1 MLHGLTGRRTYGV
14 LPFQHGLGI
23 DEEDG
28 LRVSLRGAVRESVV
42 APPVGDD
49 VLRVAVCAVPLMS
62 NFTDVDAL
70 AAEPGVVVRFV
81 DRAEELVD
89 ADLVVVPGTRG
100 TVRALR
106 WLRERGLAD
115 ALARRAAEGRPVLGI
130 CGGFQVLGEHIEDD
144 VESREGSVAGLGLL
158 PVRVRF
164 AREKTLARPVG
175 EALGEPVEGYEIHHG
190 VAEVAGGEAFLDGCR
205 VGEMWGTHWHGSLE
219 SDGFR
224 RRFLAGWRGRPAPLR
239 PRARTSFAALREEQL
254 DLLGDLIEEHA
265 DTDALLSLIEKGAP
279 AGLPF
284 IAPGAPVTGGPG
296 TRPRPPRPL
305 PERSFECHHAPRHQ
319 GGPVSTP
326 YPFTALVGQDDLRLA
341 LLLNAVSPAVGG
353 VLVRGE
359 KGTAK
364 STAVRA
370 LSALL
375 PEVPVVAGCRFSLRP
390 GRRRPE
396 LPRRPARG
404 GRRAARPARM
414 VELPVGASE
423 DRLVGALDIERA
435 LAEGVKAFEPGL
447 LADAHRGILYVDEV
461 NLLHDHLVDLLLD
474 AAAMGASYVER
485 EGVSVRHAARFLLV
499 GTMNPEEGELR
510 PQLLDRFG
518 LTVEVA
524 ASRETDQRV
533 EVVRRRLAHD
543 DDPEA
548 FAGRWADEEAALRDR
563 VVAARALLPQVVLGD
578 GALRQIAA
586 TCAAFE
592 VDGMRADI
600 VMARTATALAA
611 WAGRTDVRSE
621 DVRQAAL
628 LALPHRRRRNPFD
641 APGLDE
647 DKLDETLDEA
657 REDDAPEPPGSP
669 EPPEGDD
676 DPDGGPGGGGGQP
689 PADGGP
695 DSPGLPPQQSRDQ
708 AEDRNQGE
716 GAGQEDAPAPQA
728 PAAGGPGEQG
738 AVSAAE
744 PFRTRMLSVPGIG
757 EGAAGRRSRARTE
770 HGRTTGSRRPRGAL
784 TKLHLAATVQAAA
797 PHQRARGRSGTGLVV
812 RRDDLRQAT
821 REGREGN
828 LVLFVVDAS
837 GSMAARQRMS
847 AVKGAVLSLLLDAY
861 QRRDKVGL
869 VTFRGSAA
877 EVALPPTS
885 SVDAAAARLETLPTG
900 GRTPLA
906 AGLLRAHDVLRVE
919 RLRDAARRPLLV
931 VVTDGR
937 ATGGVE
943 PVAQAG
949 RAARLFAAD
958 GVASVVVDCE
968 SGYVRLG
975 LAGQLAGEL
984 GGTAVTLDELRAD
997 SIAGLV
1003 KDVQGHGN
1011 HSRKAA

>member
-1 MLHGLTGRRTYGV
+1 M
-14 LPFQHGLGI
+14 
-23 DEEDG
+23 
-28 LRVSLRGAVRESVV
+28 
-42 APPVGDD
+42 
-49 VLRVAVCAVPLMS
+49 
-62 NFTDVDAL
+62 
-70 AAEPGVVVRFV
+70 
-81 DRAEELVD
+81 
-89 ADLVVVPGTRG
+89 
-100 TVRALR
+100 
-106 WLRERGLAD
+106 
-115 ALARRAAEGRPVLGI
+115 
-130 CGGFQVLGEHIEDD
+130 
-144 VESREGSVAGLGLL
+144 
-158 PVRVRF
+158 
-164 AREKTLARPVG
+164 
-175 EALGEPVEGYEIHHG
+175 
-190 VAEVAGGEAFLDGCR
+190 
-205 VGEMWGTHWHGSLE
+205 
-219 SDGFR
+219 
-224 RRFLAGWRGRPAPLR
+224 
-239 PRARTSFAALREEQL
+239 
-254 DLLGDLIEEHA
+254 
-265 DTDALLSLIEKGAP
+265 
-279 AGLPF
+279 
-284 IAPGAPVTGGPG
+284 
-296 TRPRPPRPL
+296 
-305 PERSFECHHAPRHQ
+305 
-319 GGPVSTP
+319 STP
-326 YPFTALVGQDDLRLA
+326 FPFTAVVGQDDLRLA

-375 PEVPVVAGCRFSLRP
+375 PAVDVVSGCRFSCDPDAPDPACPDGPHEP
-390 GRRRPE
+390 GAFE
-396 LPRRPARG
+396 S
-404 GRRAARPARM
+404 RPARM

-524 ASRETDQRV
+524 ASREPDQRV
-533 EVVRRRLAHD
+533 EVVRRRLAYD
-543 DDPEA
+543 DDPA
-548 FAGRWADEEAALRDR
+548 GFAARWADEEAAVRQR
-563 VVAARALLPQVVLGD
+563 IVAARELLPQVRLGD

-611 WAGRTDVRSE
+611 WAGRTDVLAE

-647 DKLDETLDEA
+647 DKLDETLEQFAGDSGGNG
-657 REDDAPEPPGSP
+657 D
-669 EPPEGDD
+669 GDD
-676 DPDGGPGGGGGQP
+676 EPDPGPDGPGGGGGRP
-689 PADGGP
+689 EPDDGGP
-695 DSPGLPPQQSRDQ
+695 RGDDAAARPEAG
-708 AEDRNQGE
+708 EDGE
-716 GAGQEDAPAPQA
+716 QRPSGAGGGEQA
-728 PAAGGPGEQG
+728 PAR
-738 AVSAAE
+738 AAE
-744 PFRTRMLSVPGIG
+744 PFRTKVLSVPGIG

-770 HGRTTGSRRPRGAL
+770 HGRTTGARRPRGAL

-797 PHQRARGRSGTGLVV
+797 PHQRARGRSGPGLVV

-869 VTFRGSAA
+869 VTFRGRDAQ
-877 EVALPPTS
+877 VALPPTS
-885 SVDAAAARLETLPTG
+885 SVDAAAVRLESLPTG

-906 AGLLRAHDVLRVE
+906 AGLLRAHEVLRVE
-919 RLRDAARRPLLV
+919 RLRDPARRALVV

-937 ATGGVE
+937 ATGGPE
-943 PVAQAG
+943 PVALAG
-949 RAARLFAAD
+949 RAARLFAAE

-968 SGYVRLG
+968 SGPVRLG

-984 GGTAVTLDELRAD
+984 AGTAVTLDELRAD

-1003 KDVQGHGN
+1003 RDVQGT
-1011 HSRKAA
+1011 SRRAA

>member
-1 MLHGLTGRRTYGV
+1 VTT
-14 LPFQHGLGI
+14 PF
-23 DEEDG
+23 
-28 LRVSLRGAVRESVV
+28 
-42 APPVGDD
+42 
-49 VLRVAVCAVPLMS
+49 
-62 NFTDVDAL
+62 
-70 AAEPGVVVRFV
+70 
-81 DRAEELVD
+81 
-89 ADLVVVPGTRG
+89 
-100 TVRALR
+100 
-106 WLRERGLAD
+106 
-115 ALARRAAEGRPVLGI
+115 
-130 CGGFQVLGEHIEDD
+130 
-144 VESREGSVAGLGLL
+144 
-158 PVRVRF
+158 
-164 AREKTLARPVG
+164 
-175 EALGEPVEGYEIHHG
+175 
-190 VAEVAGGEAFLDGCR
+190 
-205 VGEMWGTHWHGSLE
+205 
-219 SDGFR
+219 
-224 RRFLAGWRGRPAPLR
+224 
-239 PRARTSFAALREEQL
+239 
-254 DLLGDLIEEHA
+254 
-265 DTDALLSLIEKGAP
+265 
-279 AGLPF
+279 
-284 IAPGAPVTGGPG
+284 
-296 TRPRPPRPL
+296 
-305 PERSFECHHAPRHQ
+305 
-319 GGPVSTP
+319 
-326 YPFTALVGQDDLRLA
+326 PFTAVVGQDDLRLA

-375 PEVPVVAGCRFSLRP
+375 PEVSVVPGCRFSCDPAAPDPACPDGPHESGP
-390 GRRRPE
+390 GAQ
-396 LPRRPARG
+396 RPARV
-404 GRRAARPARM
+404 

-524 ASRETDQRV
+524 ASREPDQRV
-533 EVVRRRLAHD
+533 EVVRRRLAYD
-543 DDPEA
+543 DDPTA
-548 FAGRWADEEAALRDR
+548 FATRWADEEAAVRAR
-563 VVAARALLPQVVLGD
+563 IIAARELLPSVRLGD

-611 WAGRTDVRSE
+611 WAGRTDVLAE

-647 DKLDETLDEA
+647 NKLDETLE
-657 REDDAPEPPGSP
+657 EFGEPE
-669 EPPEGDD
+669 DD
-676 DPDGGPGGGGGQP
+676 DPGPDGPGGGGGQP
-689 PADGGP
+689 PASDSDG
-695 DSPGLPPQQSRDQ
+695 PQGGDTGARPE
-708 AEDRNQGE
+708 AGE
-716 GAGQEDAPAPQA
+716 GGEPQA
-728 PAAGGPGEQG
+728 SGAGEQQPVR
-738 AVSAAE
+738 ASE
-744 PFRTRMLSVPGIG
+744 PFRTKVLSVPGIG

-770 HGRTTGSRRPRGAL
+770 HGRTTGARRPQGAL

-797 PHQRARGRSGTGLVV
+797 PHQLARGRSGRGLVV

-877 EVALPPTS
+877 DVALPPTS
-885 SVDAAAARLETLPTG
+885 SVDAAAVRLESLPTG

-906 AGLLRAHDVLRVE
+906 AGLLKAHDVLRIE
-919 RLRDAARRPLLV
+919 RLRDPARRALVV

-937 ATGGVE
+937 ATGGPE
-943 PVAQAG
+943 PVALAG
-949 RAARLFAAD
+949 RAARLFAAE

-968 SGYVRLG
+968 SGPVRLG

-984 GGTAVTLDELRAD
+984 EGTAVTLDELRAD

-1003 KDVQGHGN
+1003 REVQGN
-1011 HSRKAA
+1011 SRRAA

>member
-1 MLHGLTGRRTYGV
+1 MTT
-14 LPFQHGLGI
+14 PF
-23 DEEDG
+23 
-28 LRVSLRGAVRESVV
+28 
-42 APPVGDD
+42 
-49 VLRVAVCAVPLMS
+49 
-62 NFTDVDAL
+62 
-70 AAEPGVVVRFV
+70 
-81 DRAEELVD
+81 
-89 ADLVVVPGTRG
+89 
-100 TVRALR
+100 
-106 WLRERGLAD
+106 
-115 ALARRAAEGRPVLGI
+115 
-130 CGGFQVLGEHIEDD
+130 
-144 VESREGSVAGLGLL
+144 
-158 PVRVRF
+158 
-164 AREKTLARPVG
+164 
-175 EALGEPVEGYEIHHG
+175 
-190 VAEVAGGEAFLDGCR
+190 
-205 VGEMWGTHWHGSLE
+205 
-219 SDGFR
+219 
-224 RRFLAGWRGRPAPLR
+224 
-239 PRARTSFAALREEQL
+239 
-254 DLLGDLIEEHA
+254 
-265 DTDALLSLIEKGAP
+265 
-279 AGLPF
+279 
-284 IAPGAPVTGGPG
+284 
-296 TRPRPPRPL
+296 
-305 PERSFECHHAPRHQ
+305 
-319 GGPVSTP
+319 
-326 YPFTALVGQDDLRLA
+326 PFTAVVGQDDLRLA

-375 PEVPVVAGCRFSLRP
+375 PKVPVVPGCRFSCDPASPDP
-390 GRRRPE
+390 GCPDGPHE
-396 LPRRPARG
+396 TG
-404 GRRAARPARM
+404 GGTERPARM

-435 LAEGVKAFEPGL
+435 LSEGVKAFEPGL

-524 ASRETDQRV
+524 ASREPDQRV
-533 EVVRRRLAHD
+533 EVVKRRLAYD
-543 DDPEA
+543 DDPAA
-548 FAGRWADEEAALRDR
+548 FAARWAEEEAAVRAR
-563 VVAARALLPQVVLGD
+563 IVAARELLPSVRLGD

-611 WAGRTDVRSE
+611 WAGRTDVLAE

-647 DKLDETLDEA
+647 DKLDETLE
-657 REDDAPEPPGSP
+657 EFGGSD
-669 EPPEGDD
+669 DD
-676 DPDGGPGGGGGQP
+676 DPDPDPGPDGPGGGGGQP
-689 PADGGP
+689 EPDDAPQGGDDTAARP
-695 DSPGLPPQQSRDQ
+695 EAGENGQPQPS
-708 AEDRNQGE
+708 
-716 GAGQEDAPAPQA
+716 GAG
-728 PAAGGPGEQG
+728 EQS
-738 AVSAAE
+738 AVRASE
-744 PFRTRMLSVPGIG
+744 PFRTRVLSVPGIG

-770 HGRTTGSRRPRGAL
+770 HGRTTGARRPRGAL

-797 PHQRARGRSGTGLVV
+797 PHQRARGRSGPGLVV

-869 VTFRGSAA
+869 VTFRGTDAD
-877 EVALPPTS
+877 VALPPTS

-919 RLRDAARRPLLV
+919 RLRDPARRPLV
-931 VVTDGR
+931 VLVTDGR
-937 ATGGVE
+937 ATGGPE
-943 PVAQAG
+943 PVALAG

-958 GVASVVVDCE
+958 GLASVVVDCE
-968 SGYVRLG
+968 SGPVRLG

-1003 KDVQGHGN
+1003 KDVQ
-1011 HSRKAA
+1011 RRAA

>member
-1 MLHGLTGRRTYGV
+1 VTT
-14 LPFQHGLGI
+14 PF
-23 DEEDG
+23 
-28 LRVSLRGAVRESVV
+28 
-42 APPVGDD
+42 
-49 VLRVAVCAVPLMS
+49 
-62 NFTDVDAL
+62 
-70 AAEPGVVVRFV
+70 
-81 DRAEELVD
+81 
-89 ADLVVVPGTRG
+89 
-100 TVRALR
+100 
-106 WLRERGLAD
+106 
-115 ALARRAAEGRPVLGI
+115 
-130 CGGFQVLGEHIEDD
+130 
-144 VESREGSVAGLGLL
+144 
-158 PVRVRF
+158 
-164 AREKTLARPVG
+164 
-175 EALGEPVEGYEIHHG
+175 
-190 VAEVAGGEAFLDGCR
+190 
-205 VGEMWGTHWHGSLE
+205 
-219 SDGFR
+219 
-224 RRFLAGWRGRPAPLR
+224 
-239 PRARTSFAALREEQL
+239 
-254 DLLGDLIEEHA
+254 
-265 DTDALLSLIEKGAP
+265 
-279 AGLPF
+279 
-284 IAPGAPVTGGPG
+284 
-296 TRPRPPRPL
+296 
-305 PERSFECHHAPRHQ
+305 
-319 GGPVSTP
+319 
-326 YPFTALVGQDDLRLA
+326 PFTAVVGQDDLRLA

-375 PEVPVVAGCRFSLRP
+375 PEVAVVPGCRFSCDPAAPDPSCPDGPHEP
-390 GRRRPE
+390 GPG
-396 LPRRPARG
+396 AH
-404 GRRAARPARM
+404 RPARM

-485 EGVSVRHAARFLLV
+485 EGVSVRHASKFLLV

-524 ASRETDQRV
+524 ASREPDQRV
-533 EVVRRRLAHD
+533 EVVRRRLAYD
-543 DDPEA
+543 DDPA
-548 FAGRWADEEAALRDR
+548 GFAARWADEEAAVRQR
-563 VVAARALLPQVVLGD
+563 IVAARELLPQVRLGD

-611 WAGRTDVRSE
+611 WAGRTDVLAE

-647 DKLDETLDEA
+647 DKLDETLEQFSG
-657 REDDAPEPPGSP
+657 DDSQ
-669 EPPEGDD
+669 GDD
-676 DPDGGPGGGGGQP
+676 DPDPDGPGGGGGQP
-689 PADGGP
+689 QPDDG
-695 DSPGLPPQQSRDQ
+695 PQSGGDASARPE
-708 AEDRNQGE
+708 AGE
-716 GAGQEDAPAPQA
+716 GGQPQA
-728 PAAGGPGEQG
+728 SGAREQS
-738 AVSAAE
+738 AVRAAE
-744 PFRTRMLSVPGIG
+744 PFRTKVLSVPGIG

-770 HGRTTGSRRPRGAL
+770 HGRTTGARRPQGAL

-797 PHQRARGRSGTGLVV
+797 PHQRARGRSGPGLVI

-837 GSMAARQRMS
+837 GSMAARQRMG

-869 VTFRGSAA
+869 VTFRGSGA

-885 SVDAAAARLETLPTG
+885 SVDAAAARLESLPTG

-906 AGLLRAHDVLRVE
+906 AGLLKAHEVLRVE
-919 RLRDAARRPLLV
+919 RLRDPARRALVV

-937 ATGGVE
+937 ATGGPE
-943 PVAQAG
+943 PVALAG

-958 GVASVVVDCE
+958 SVASVVVDCE
-968 SGYVRLG
+968 SGPVRLG

-1003 KDVQGHGN
+1003 KGMQ
-1011 HSRKAA
+1011 SRRAA